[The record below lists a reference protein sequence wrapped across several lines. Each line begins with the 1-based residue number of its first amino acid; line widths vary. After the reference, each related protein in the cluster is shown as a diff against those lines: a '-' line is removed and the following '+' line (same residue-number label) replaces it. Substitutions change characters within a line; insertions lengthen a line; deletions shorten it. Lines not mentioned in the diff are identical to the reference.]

1 MQANFSPRLPLQTST
16 IHTPL
21 PSSMDLSTDTTEV
34 AATLTESISEQHQEH
49 VPTNK
54 FRLLGFNVDT
64 NIARLEEGIARDSHP
79 EWSANNRASLVTKTV
94 AGIIARKRPD
104 VAHIQECRQFQSSYG
119 EMVDS
124 VTPLVKTFE
133 ENGYGVVVQK
143 YNNAPGD
150 KAFQFITA
158 YDKSKMSVQRSYLK
172 FLTKTPDAPTA
183 RPSMEGKS
191 DAEKKEIINRIKDH
205 NFGLE
210 WERGVS
216 IVEFSHVAMSEPIIS
231 INLHFDPSANFRMQA
246 THIIIE
252 LTREILASNPNA
264 KIVME
269 GDFNTFPDSKGPEQ
283 MEILAKAC
291 LGDKR
296 LLIEASEILKLPNG
310 EPAYSTFYAFPYD
323 FLSMN
328 KDIKINELIEELAP
342 EFRDRTREAFVGAD
356 ITNPY
361 YINDFLRKLDSPCRK
376 QMIGKIF
383 DQCKALGGV
392 LDHVFQHGFDG
403 PVKCKLL
410 PSSTYPSDQITSFNN
425 EAEVRKYIL
434 DTYDKGSA
442 FASDHQPILVTFKR
456 DLSDKNWLG

>member
-1 MQANFSPRLPLQTST
+1 MQAKFSPRLPLQAQTS
-16 IHTPL
+16 HTSL
-21 PSSMDLSTDTTEV
+21 TSSTDLSKDTTEV
-34 AATLTESISEQHQEH
+34 TTPLITPVSEQHQEK
-49 VPTNK
+49 VNTSK
-54 FRLLGFNVDT
+54 FRLLGFNIDT
-64 NIARLEEGIARDSHP
+64 NIARLEEGIARESHP

-94 AGIIARKRPD
+94 AGIISHKRPD
-104 VAHIQECRQFQSSYG
+104 VAHIQECRQFQSAYG

-124 VTPLVKTFE
+124 VTPLIKTFE
-133 ENGYGVVVQK
+133 EHGYGVVVRK

-158 YDKSKMSVQRSYLK
+158 YDKSKMTVQRSYIK
-172 FLTKTPDAPTA
+172 FLTKTPDTPTE
-183 RPSMEGKS
+183 RPSLEGKS

-216 IVEFSHVAMSEPIIS
+216 IVEFSHVAMSEPIVS
-231 INLHFDPSANFRMQA
+231 INLHFDPSANFRMHA
-246 THIIIE
+246 TQIIIE
-252 LTREILASNPNA
+252 LTREILTSNPNA

-434 DTYDKGSA
+434 DTYDKGPA

-456 DLSDKNWLG
+456 DLNDKNWLG